1 MPFPFFCA
9 DHAFRI
15 QNVLKRP
22 QKYHVSSSK
31 SGDRLYESSKAQQ
44 NFISAVGPDE
54 DDEDAL
60 ACCGRPQG
68 LEMERWIVG
77 LALEGSKSARAGL
90 DTGC

>member
-1 MPFPFFCA
+1 M
-9 DHAFRI
+9 
-15 QNVLKRP
+15 
-22 QKYHVSSSK
+22 
-31 SGDRLYESSKAQQ
+31 
-44 NFISAVGPDE
+44 GPDE